1 MMAFATCPC
10 PSLVSLSILKPT
22 RNFHFAIK
30 ANIYPG
36 KYEDQYLQQKNL
48 VLALIALVESSHLF
62 GWEIDEQ
69 KDDDAFRLTSPDE
82 ERS

>member
-36 KYEDQYLQQKNL
+36 KYEDQYIHKNL
-48 VLALIALVESSHLF
+48 VPALIALVESSHLF